1 MDFSTLDFW
10 FSLVP
15 IFLILLVGNLF
26 LARKPR
32 VLRRFHKGLMLVA
45 SLVLLGMAS
54 LQTLAVF
61 LTVTLLGWVG
71 CKGGLRLG
79 VGGRKVLLGLLVPLL
94 LSPLFFY
101 KYSYFVGS
109 SVLQQEW
116 DTLRDLV
123 IPVGLSFYSFQIVG
137 FCIDTLLRNEPMP
150 KFVDYMNFGSFF
162 PQIVAGPIERRSD
175 LLPQMQNLDLRIR
188 KANLEQGIPYV
199 ILGLFFKLVMADN
212 LASSFSPGLEF
223 ESFFLWEQ
231 NLNFTFR
238 IYFDF
243 AGYGLTAYGL
253 ARCMG
258 IVLRMNFMSPYTAT
272 NITEFWRRWHITL
285 TGWFRDYIYFPM
297 GGSRTR
303 RWAVNIVFVFFVSG
317 IWHGAGWNFMI
328 WGTLAGVAMVVH
340 RIFRK
345 REWKFPAFV
354 GWLVTFAYMVLV
366 WMFFF
371 DTDMSRLGRK
381 LENLFTADKYNW
393 ELFASH
399 TCKGLCGSHTAV
411 PFLLLSFAVVFVE
424 YLSWKKKGDP
434 YQLFLSPAGCGT
446 MVAMIFFFVPMVHNQ
461 FIYFAF

>member
-15 IFLILLVGNLF
+15 AFLILAVGNQL
-26 LARKPR
+26 LAKKACMR
-32 VLRRFHKGLMLVA
+32 RRFHKVLLLIT
-45 SLVLLGMAS
+45 SLVLLATAS
-54 LQTLAVF
+54 LQTLIIF
-61 LTVTLLGWVG
+61 LSVMLLAWGG
-71 CKGGLRLG
+71 CKMGLRLSTR
-79 VGGRKVLLGLLVPLL
+79 GRKVLLGVLIPLL
-94 LSPLFFY
+94 LTPLFFF
-101 KYSYFVGS
+101 KYSYFVGCGI
-109 SVLQQEW
+109 LQQEW
-116 DTLRDLV
+116 DTLRDLI
-123 IPVGLSFYSFQIVG
+123 IPIGLSFYTFQIIG

-150 KFVDYMNFGSFF
+150 TFIDYMNFGSFF

-175 LLPQMQNLDLRIR
+175 LLPQMQNPDLRLR
-188 KANLEQGIPYV
+188 KVNLQQGIPYV

-212 LASSFSPGLEF
+212 LASAFVPDLSF

-253 ARCMG
+253 ARCLG
-258 IVLRMNFMSPYTAT
+258 ITLRMNFMSPYTAT

-303 RWAVNIVFVFFVSG
+303 RWALNIVFVFFVSG

-345 REWKFPAFV
+345 REWKLPAFV
-354 GWLVTFAYMVLV
+354 GWLLTFAYMVFV
-366 WMFFF
+366 WSFFY

-381 LENLFTADKYNW
+381 LENLFTADKYDW
-393 ELFASH
+393 GLFSSH
-399 TCKGLCGSHTAV
+399 TCCGVFNSHIAV
-411 PFLLLSFAVVFVE
+411 PFLLLSFVVVFVE

-434 YQLFLSPAGCGT
+434 YQLFLSPVACGL
-446 MVAMIFFFVPMVHNQ
+446 MVAMMFFFVPMVHNQ